1 MVRVDRRLVTHVIAA
16 VTAMVALVSLLGL
29 AVLRFGGATAPS
41 AAQAAL
47 LAPAPTAAAVPSAR
61 QVDQDP
67 SRSSARSIVDPR
79 WVARVARSAG
89 IPVAAVRGYADAQV
103 RVRADQPGCHL
114 SWNTLAGIG
123 WVESQHGTIGG
134 RTLRADGRP
143 SSPIIGPAL
152 DGSAGVAAIHATP
165 ESSAWHDDARWEHA
179 VGPLQF
185 LPSTWT
191 RWGADG
197 DGDGRADPRDLD
209 DAALAAAR
217 YLCADGHDLGT
228 DAGWSAA
235 VHSYNHDDGY
245 VAQVASA
252 ANTYAARTLG
262 PGS

>member
-1 MVRVDRRLVTHVIAA
+1 MVRVDRRPVMHVAA
-16 VTAMVALVSLLGL
+16 VVAATVAMVVLLGL
-29 AVLRFGGATAPS
+29 AVLRLGGATAPS
-41 AAQAAL
+41 AAEAAR
-47 LAPAPTAAAVPSAR
+47 LAAAPSAAAVPSPR
-61 QVDQDP
+61 QVDGGP
-67 SRSSARSIVDPR
+67 SRSSARDVVDPH
-79 WVARVARSAG
+79 WVAQVARAAG
-89 IPVAAVRGYADAQV
+89 IPVAAVRAYADAQV
-103 RVRADQPGCHL
+103 RARTAQPGCHL

-134 RTLRADGRP
+134 RTLRADGRS

-165 ESSAWHDDARWEHA
+165 GSSTWHDDALWEHA

-185 LPSTWT
+185 LPSTWS

-197 DGDGRADPRDLD
+197 DGDGTADPRDLD

-245 VAQVASA
+245 VARVASA

-262 PGS
+262 PRS